1 MYNKLFTRILDSTIW
16 LEPSDHR
23 IVWITLI
30 AAMDQIGVAEF
41 GSIENLAAR
50 ARVSVEVATKAI
62 TDFESPDPHDPTQ
75 EFEGRRVERI
85 PGGWLV
91 LNAGKY
97 RDMVTRSVAS
107 EKSKERMRKWREKK
121 EKSNGYDPLRSVT
134 PSVSVS
140 DAVSTELYVP
150 QERDCD
156 VVFDHWKQIFDHPR
170 AKMDSKRQRV
180 IERALKLYST
190 TQLTEAISGYR
201 HSPHHMGEN
210 DRHTVYD
217 DIEIFLR
224 DAKHIDAGLRF
235 NNAPGKA
242 LPPRPYLPDG
252 TPNPEVF

>member
-1 MYNKLFTRILDSTIW
+1 MYNKLYGKIVTSSIW
-16 LEPSDHR
+16 LAPDAHR
-23 IVWITLI
+23 IAWITFL
-30 AAMDQIGVAEF
+30 ALMDQDGMVRMA
-41 GSIENLAAR
+41 SAANLAHTAR
-50 ARVSVEVATKAI
+50 IALEDAQAAI
-62 TDFESPDPHDPTQ
+62 QTFENPDEFDTDQ
-75 EFEGRRVERI
+75 ENGGRRIERV
-85 PGGWLV
+85 PGGWIV
-91 LNAGKY
+91 LNAKRY
-97 RDMVTRSVAS
+97 RDMATAEQIRAHTRERVAQY
-107 EKSKERMRKWREKK
+107 RLRKAC
-121 EKSNGYDPLRSVT
+121 NASVT
-134 PSVSVS
+134 PSE
-140 DAVSTELYVP
+140 AGAGAGAKKELNHNVP

-156 VVFDHWKQIFDHPR
+156 VVFDHWKRIFDHPR